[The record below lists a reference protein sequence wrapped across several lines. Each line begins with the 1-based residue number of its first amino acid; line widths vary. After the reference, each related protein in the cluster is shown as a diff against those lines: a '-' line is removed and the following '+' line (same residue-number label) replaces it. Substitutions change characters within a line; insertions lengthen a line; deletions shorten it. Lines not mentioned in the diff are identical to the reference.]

1 MQDGPHSIY
10 LLDLLFDELSLYFTV
25 VRKEVSTLLSL
36 KSFFATGML
45 LTWAVLHNCNAE

>member
-36 KSFFATGML
+36 KSFFCDRYAPYMGSAAQL
-45 LTWAVLHNCNAE
+45 